1 MAQRYKSVV
10 VIEDGIRHGGIASSI
25 SDLFR
30 EAGLATP
37 IHSIGVPLEFI
48 EHSKRDEILTDL
60 GITVQTITRSLVT
73 WSLSLKDQ
81 MSELDSK
88 NEEASKTRQE

>member
-1 MAQRYKSVV
+1 RYKSVV

-37 IHSIGVPLEFI
+37 IYSIGVPLAFI

-88 NEEASKTRQE
+88 SEEASKTRQE